1 MPNTKYLLV
10 GTKIDCRSN
19 SSVLEKL
26 SMRGEVPVL
35 PEDGHMMA
43 QEIGAYKYIEC
54 SSFEMTNINLVFEEA
69 LRCALEDK
77 YRDHAC
83 NKKKQCTIL

>member
-54 SSFEMTNINLVFEEA
+54 YSF
-69 LRCALEDK
+69 
-77 YRDHAC
+77 
-83 NKKKQCTIL
+83 